1 MEAANRRSRAEENER
16 HADEYE
22 AAVILLSLA
31 SEAYPQSS

>member
-22 AAVILLSLA
+22 AAVIHIVVGQRGVPSK
-31 SEAYPQSS
+31 